1 MDDLPISKSDHQHEA
16 NLAKK
21 SDTLEIVPPSLKEE
35 ASLRRK
41 FDVFLLPP
49 LALML
54 VIQSSLELRVL
65 H

>member
-1 MDDLPISKSDHQHEA
+1 MDAITNLNADEETCPRKSDSIEPSQ
-16 NLAKK
+16 
-21 SDTLEIVPPSLKEE
+21 IVSPSLKEE

-54 VIQSSLELRVL
+54 VDSIFFLKY
-65 H
+65 